1 MKNYFTNNEVAIIQ
15 YISNNLAQFL
25 ESARKNVKQHSA
37 DNLMLFDPAPIYSN
51 VQLKFYPKDK
61 SLDRIADDILTHDFD
76 TELMHY
82 LDTSNNYK
90 AIMDTVAYASMTN
103 SLEGIHR
110 VFLVNAV
117 INGIAQSLTSDPYAK
132 RIVQLLKQ
140 ANIKIR
146 NRLSNEMVLYK
157 LNFDKQK
164 NHWQFNNTFSLLSEF
179 IQNQERNARALALM
193 NYLIENESVEHTE
206 WLISFQQFFSDFMTA
221 YSIDPSEET
230 KIYFAYQATYGTNVN
245 DQFVDVPFV
254 KNRVYGEI
262 FDIAQM
268 IAVDPMSDD
277 SDVEKLLSRAISIVS
292 ERKKLNQK
300 YKN

>member
-25 ESARKNVKQHSA
+25 ENARNNVKQHSD
-37 DNLMLFDPAPIYSN
+37 DNLKLFDPAPIYSN

-76 TELMHY
+76 PELMHY

-90 AIMDTVAYASMTN
+90 AIMDTVAYATMTN

-117 INGIAQSLTSDPYAK
+117 FNGIAQSLASDPYAK

-140 ANIKIR
+140 ANMKIR

-164 NHWQFNNTFSLLSEF
+164 NHWQFNNTFNLLSEF
-179 IQNQERNARALALM
+179 IQNQERNVRALTLM

-230 KIYFAYQATYGTNVN
+230 KIYFAYQTTYGMNVN

-268 IAVDPMSDD
+268 IAVDPLSDD
-277 SDVEKLLSRAISIVS
+277 GDVEKLLSRAISIVS